1 MAYDNAHLFAIPS
14 MSNSLS
20 SPQYPDPGVVPAKMV
35 CPFCGFHSSV
45 LYNMQLHI
53 ESFHTPDSPFIVD
66 EEQAGM
72 AELIEVE
79 DSGYLMCTEEN
90 CGEPVFRQEFQ
101 THLDMHLAE
110 RVALT
115 DFEESPASSSGST
128 TVERPRPLLSHR
140 PLAGTSSS
148 TSTSWFK
155 PRYPMQSTSDSS
167 KSHNKQRKSP
177 QEYAKSVHKKSK
189 PKRLGVSAP
198 L

>member
-1 MAYDNAHLFAIPS
+1 MAYDNAHLFDIPS
-14 MSNSLS
+14 MSNPLN
-20 SPQYPDPGVVPAKMV
+20 PDPETMPAKMV

-53 ESFHTPDSPFIVD
+53 ESLHTPDSPFIVD

-72 AELIEVE
+72 EELIEVE
-79 DSGYLMCTEEN
+79 DSGYLICTEEN
-90 CGEPVFRQEFQ
+90 CGEPVFRREFQ
-101 THLDMHLAE
+101 THLDMHIAE

-128 TVERPRPLLSHR
+128 TVERSRSLLSHW

-155 PRYPMQSTSDSS
+155 PRNPKQSTSDSS
-167 KSHNKQRKSP
+167 KSHKQRKYP
-177 QEYAKSVHKKSK
+177 EEYAKPVHKKSK